1 MTIKTRAIHK
11 TRVGALAAL
20 VAFSLATPAFAIST
34 PADAWITTKVKVSL
48 ATTEG
53 VNPAEVHVDT
63 VRREVTLHGTVNTVA
78 EKQAAE
84 STAKATEGVASVRN
98 LLQVVAPKNEAVVEE
113 KDEDLN
119 TRVSAALA
127 ANKSLKD
134 STISVQSVNKGLV
147 LLKGNAKTLSDHLTA
162 IDVARSVPGVRRVA
176 SEVQSQD
183 ELADPS
189 VWKEP
194 NIAVGG
200 SPAPTTAGAASDLY
214 TTSMVK
220 MALLT
225 NSETPAM
232 DINVDTRAGVV
243 TLFGMVPTAE
253 SKAAAEAEAK
263 KTSGVVSV
271 KNQLQVV
278 ASSKQPAVEAKDE
291 VIQEN
296 VKQNLA
302 QDADLGKV
310 TPEVK
315 NCVARLTG
323 TVPSGVERV
332 EAMQIARATKGVCSV
347 KEDLTVQ

>member
-1 MTIKTRAIHK
+1 MTIKTGAITR

-20 VAFSLATPAFAIST
+20 VAISLATPAFAMST

-53 VNPAEVHVDT
+53 VDPTEVHVDT
-63 VRREVTLHGTVNTVA
+63 VRHEVTLHGTVNTAA
-78 EKQAAE
+78 EKETAE
-84 STAKATEGVASVRN
+84 RTAKAIEGVTSVRN
-98 LLQVVAPKNEAVVEE
+98 LLQVVPAKNEVAVEA
-113 KDEDLN
+113 KDDDIAV
-119 TRVSAALA
+119 RVSAALA
-127 ANKSLKD
+127 ANASLKD

-147 LLKGNAKTLSDHLTA
+147 LLKGNAKSLSDHLTA
-162 IDVARSVPGVRRVA
+162 IEITRSVSGVRRVA
-176 SEVQSQD
+176 SEVQS
-183 ELADPS
+183 EEALAD
-189 VWKEP
+189 VNIWKER

-200 SPAPTTAGAASDLY
+200 GMAPSAPSASTDLY

-225 NSETPAM
+225 NRDTPAM

-243 TLFGMVPTAE
+243 TLFGVVPTAE
-253 SKAAAEAEAK
+253 SKAAAENEAT
-263 KTSGVVSV
+263 KTAGVVSV

-278 ASSKQPAVEAKDE
+278 ASARQPAVEAKDD
-291 VIQEN
+291 VIQAD
-296 VKQNLA
+296 VRKNLA
-302 QDADLGKV
+302 GNADLGKV
-310 TPEVK
+310 TCEVK

-323 TVPSGVERV
+323 TVPSGMERV